1 MKPNTSLIPT
11 NDANW
16 LTKKQLAARIGVGD
30 RCLDALVASGKI
42 PFMKLGH
49 KTLRFC
55 WPRVEAAL
63 AKFEVK
69 AATDPRR

>member
-1 MKPNTSLIPT
+1 MKPNAQLNLT
-11 NDANW
+11 NDGNY
-16 LTKKQLAARIGVGD
+16 LNKKQLAARIGVGV
-30 RCLDALVASGKI
+30 RCLDAIVASGKI

-49 KTLRFC
+49 KTLRFY
-55 WPRVEAAL
+55 WPKVEAAL